1 MEKKIEVSMATL
13 GFNLGKENTALVFNV
28 LALKSARRN
37 DRSVSV
43 LGTDATFLFVNG
55 PCHC

>member
-43 LGTDATFLFVNG
+43 LGTDATFPFVNG
-55 PCHC
+55 P

>member
-13 GFNLGKENTALVFNV
+13 GFRLGKENTALVFNV
-28 LALKSARRN
+28 LALKLARRN

-55 PCHC
+55 P